1 MHYELDLNNYKFTNF
16 SFMIDRRRKKH
27 LLLYVLAGNNLAKK
41 ENRFGCF
48 KEGKLFKIWRSFSS
62 DDLIQNRLLAS
73 ARAIAEEDFLKT
85 CPKLCLSERFSDS
98 KKLAPSLSQKEGPQ
112 HMLSKPM
119 WHQPPMKQ
127 ITQSGREVRSHYGV
141 AAVFG
146 AA

>member
-1 MHYELDLNNYKFTNF
+1 MVV
-16 SFMIDRRRKKH
+16 SKK
-27 LLLYVLAGNNLAKK
+27 VS
-41 ENRFGCF
+41 
-48 KEGKLFKIWRSFSS
+48 KLFKIWRSFSS

-73 ARAIAEEDFLKT
+73 ARAIAEEDFL
-85 CPKLCLSERFSDS
+85 KLCLSERFSDS

-141 AAVFG
+141 GAVFG

>member
-1 MHYELDLNNYKFTNF
+1 MVVSKKVSYLKYGVGLVVMTSYKTGFWHQQEQL
-16 SFMIDRRRKKH
+16 RRRIFKKT
-27 LLLYVLAGNNLAKK
+27 G
-41 ENRFGCF
+41 
-48 KEGKLFKIWRSFSS
+48 
-62 DDLIQNRLLAS
+62 
-73 ARAIAEEDFLKT
+73 
-85 CPKLCLSERFSDS
+85 LSYAYPIGSGDS

-141 AAVFG
+141 GAVFG

>member
-1 MHYELDLNNYKFTNF
+1 
-16 SFMIDRRRKKH
+16 MIDRRRKKH
-27 LLLYVLAGNNLAKK
+27 LQLYVLAGNNFAKK

-48 KEGKLFKIWRSFSS
+48 KEGKLFKIS

-127 ITQSGREVRSHYGV
+127 MTQSGREVRSHYGV
-141 AAVFG
+141 GAVFG

>member
-27 LLLYVLAGNNLAKK
+27 LQLYVLAGNNLAKK

-98 KKLAPSLSQKEGPQ
+98 KK
-112 HMLSKPM
+112 
-119 WHQPPMKQ
+119 
-127 ITQSGREVRSHYGV
+127 
-141 AAVFG
+141 
-146 AA
+146 

>member
-1 MHYELDLNNYKFTNF
+1 MHYELGLNNYKFTNF

-73 ARAIAEEDFLKT
+73 ARAIAEEDFLK
-85 CPKLCLSERFSDS
+85 KL
-98 KKLAPSLSQKEGPQ
+98 P
-112 HMLSKPM
+112 
-119 WHQPPMKQ
+119 
-127 ITQSGREVRSHYGV
+127 
-141 AAVFG
+141 
-146 AA
+146 